1 MAAIFVKGGGG
12 GASGGCS
19 VRRGPTIPSSAG
31 SNMQAVTETYTMDK
45 DANFYVMVGRPN
57 RNTSDTVRVTVY
69 VSGVQVDRFTLP
81 TGGNQ
86 YRIESYPV
94 QKTNIVNVELY
105 STGNCGPQ
113 MFVAADQD
121 NAFV

>member
-1 MAAIFVKGGGG
+1 MAAIFVKGSGGG
-12 GASGGCS
+12 NSGGATI
-19 VRRGPTIPSSAG
+19 RRGPTIPSSAG
-31 SNMQAVTETYTMDK
+31 SNMQAVTANFTMAK

-69 VSGVQVDRFTLP
+69 VSGVQVDRFNLA

-86 YRIESYPV
+86 YRIEGYPV

-113 MFVAADQD
+113 MFIAADKD